1 MRVRVSPMSPMS
13 STPEEDELD
22 VEERAV
28 SSTSPLTAAPAP
40 SVGGGAHFD
49 SSYFKTVGPALLT
62 WLSFSIGLILFN
74 KQLYISSF
82 KYPVTLTACHMVFM
96 TVATQLMATAGYL
109 TTPKL
114 GWGFYMRWIIPLAGM
129 YAISLAA
136 SNIAAQRLSVSFI
149 QMIKA
154 VTPLMMLAVSVV
166 AGKERYALSLVL
178 ITAAMTFGVGVASI
192 GELSFDML
200 GFALQLIALTV
211 ESVRLVVIQYV
222 MQDVLPKSR
231 NPFILLSLFAPAV
244 ALVLV
249 PAAAVLEPGAWT
261 LLALPSTGPLVF
273 LNACTALG
281 LNAAVVWLSSQESG
295 PLTLTLV
302 GIIKDLI
309 LICSSVFL
317 FGNAITPTQVY
328 GYSVA
333 LYALNVYHVFKSTK
347 WEQGAPP
354 PDILVIMKQAATDRV
369 MMTMGGGI
377 VLMFLISR
385 PN

>member
-1 MRVRVSPMSPMS
+1 MSPS
-13 STPEEDELD
+13 SPPDDDDLD
-22 VEERAV
+22 AEERAI
-28 SSTSPLTAAPAP
+28 SPSSPLAP
-40 SVGGGAHFD
+40 SAASSSGGAHFD
-49 SSYFKTVGPALLT
+49 SSYFKTIGPALAT

-74 KQLYISSF
+74 KHLYISSF
-82 KYPVTLTACHMVFM
+82 RFPVTLTACHMVFM
-96 TVATQLMATAGYL
+96 TAATQLMAATGQL

-114 GWGFYMRWIIPLAGM
+114 GWGFYVRWIVPLAGM
-129 YAISLAA
+129 YAVSLAA
-136 SNIAAQRLSVSFI
+136 SNIAAQRLTVSFI

-154 VTPLMMLAVSVV
+154 VTPLMMLAVSVF

-178 ITAAMTFGVGVASI
+178 ITAAMTLGVGVASI
-192 GELSFDML
+192 GELSFDAL

-211 ESVRLVVIQYV
+211 ESVRLVVIQHV

-244 ALVLV
+244 AVVLV

-273 LNACTALG
+273 ANACTALG

-302 GIIKDLI
+302 GIVKDLI
-309 LICSSVFL
+309 LIVSSVFL
-317 FGNAITPTQVY
+317 FGNAITPTQVA

-333 LYALNVYHVFKSTK
+333 LYALNVYHCFKAAK
-347 WEQGAPP
+347 WEQGDKP
-354 PDILVIMKQAATDRV
+354 PDILVIMKQAATDRI
-369 MMTMGGGI
+369 MATMAAGI
-377 VLMFLISR
+377 LCLFFISR
-385 PN
+385 SG